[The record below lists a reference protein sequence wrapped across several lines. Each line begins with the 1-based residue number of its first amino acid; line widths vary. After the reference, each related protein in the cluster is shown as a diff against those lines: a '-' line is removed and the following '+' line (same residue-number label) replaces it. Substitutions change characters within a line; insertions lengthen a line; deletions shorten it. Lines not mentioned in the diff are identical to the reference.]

1 MEIVKKNQVT
11 STFDVST
18 KIKCLIE
25 MALNKEVSWSTLY
38 STIDNLTPTLERSKQ
53 VNKLLLYELE
63 KLQKIE
69 SENVASSIVD
79 SETFEFAHEDELEEY
94 DYGFNTNEV
103 KALPESNSEEE
114 TFDFV
119 EDNLEDVMS
128 YENVTYAEDFSNV
141 KEKDSSEADSQ
152 DEETLDESIEILNKF
167 KGNFHTYVVD
177 EFEGKSLNHK
187 EPEESNKNK
196 KLEVYS
202 NEDLSTRKGSFKCK
216 TCGKCF
222 RYKFDLN
229 KHVRIH
235 TGEKPF
241 QCRSCKKSFIQSNN
255 LKLHE
260 RIHTGEKPFQCNSC
274 MKEFARRDYLI
285 KHERTH
291 TGEKP
296 YQCFT
301 CKRNFSQSGELKI
314 HERIHTGE
322 KPYLCKICLK
332 RFSLNSTLKN
342 HERTHNGMKFFNKST
357 TSS

>member
-1 MEIVKKNQVT
+1 M
-11 STFDVST
+11 
-18 KIKCLIE
+18 
-25 MALNKEVSWSTLY
+25 
-38 STIDNLTPTLERSKQ
+38 TPTLERSKQ

-114 TFDFV
+114 TFDFA

-141 KEKDSSEADSQ
+141 EEKDSSEADTQ

-196 KLEVYS
+196 KMEVYS

-241 QCRSCKKSFIQSNN
+241 QCRTCKKSFIQSNN

-296 YQCFT
+296 YQCST

-342 HERTHNGMKFFNKST
+342 HERTHNRMKFYNESTT
-357 TSS
+357 TSSLL